1 MSVAILS
8 LRRGSFLIESARHR
22 YSETDVGFLNSLIFN
37 TYSGYTEALFRELKQ
52 GIGKDAG

>member
-22 YSETDVGFLNSLIFN
+22 YSEKEVGFLKSLIIS
-37 TYSGYTEALFRELKQ
+37 TYSGYTEALFTELKQ